1 MRGPLFFPGL
11 EDGFPGIGW
20 THFDSWSRPSL
31 GALGVPGA
39 SDVGLKYM
47 ATSFSFAWLD
57 PPKSVL
63 HRYLATSGRLGSAG
77 RSWFLLAGVVI

>member
-1 MRGPLFFPGL
+1 MWPPVFSWLGGWFSWDWVDPFRQL
-11 EDGFPGIGW
+11 EQ
-20 THFDSWSRPSL
+20 TESRCFGS
-31 GALGVPGA
+31 A